1 MGTRTTRAPRYAKL
15 AGSSLPEGMGTLAA
29 TPSGRNRT
37 MDTED
42 RSTGG
47 RQPVLSALAPDWAA
61 KLITASS
68 EVALVVDK
76 QGVIRH
82 VSFSGTEAPIDGAEG
97 WVGRKWAETV
107 TPESKPKID
116 LLLREASSSGPTRR
130 RQVNHP
136 SSAGADI
143 PVAYNAVRADD
154 GSVIAVGRDL
164 RAISTLQQRLVDTQ
178 QAMERDYWR
187 LRHVETRYRLLFQL
201 STDAIIVVDADTMRI
216 VDASGAATRLFD
228 LPAEKL
234 VGKHFPMGIAAD
246 QVRQMEDLL
255 AAARTTG
262 HAGDVRIRL
271 ADGRGETLASASC
284 FRQENLTLLL
294 VRLSRFTAHAELP
307 ASNRAKL
314 LALVERAPDALVITD
329 EEGDIQVANRAFLDL
344 AQLASEEQAKGRSLG
359 NWVGRPG
366 ADLQVF
372 LSTVRKH
379 GVVRLAASGVRG
391 EHGLASEIELSA
403 VSLPDEEH
411 PSVGFVMRDVGRR
424 VATVPH
430 GARDLTKAVEEL
442 TTLVGRVSLPT
453 LVRDTTDLVERHFIE
468 AALELTGDNR
478 TTAAE
483 VLGLSRQ
490 TLYVKLR
497 RHGLSSGGDSDAAE
511 AS

>member
-1 MGTRTTRAPRYAKL
+1 MLVDAPTPF
-15 AGSSLPEGMGTLAA
+15 GSSQMDSGDRANEGPRPA
-29 TPSGRNRT
+29 
-37 MDTED
+37 
-42 RSTGG
+42 
-47 RQPVLSALAPDWAA
+47 LSDLAPDWAA
-61 KLITASS
+61 RLITATS
-68 EVALVVDK
+68 EVALVVDRH
-76 QGVIRH
+76 GVIRH
-82 VSFSGTEAPIDGAEG
+82 VSFSGAEAPIDGAES
-97 WVGRKWAETV
+97 WVGKPWLETV
-107 TPESKPKID
+107 TVESRPKIE
-116 LLLREASSSGPTRR
+116 LLLREASGGTAARR

-136 SSAGADI
+136 SRTGADI
-143 PVAYNAVRADD
+143 PVAYNAVRAED

-164 RAISTLQQRLVDTQ
+164 RTISTLQQRLVDTQ

-216 VDASGAATRLFD
+216 VDASGAAARVFD
-228 LPAEKL
+228 IPTEKL
-234 VGKHFPMGIAAD
+234 IGKQFPLGIAGD
-246 QVRQMEDLL
+246 HVRQVEDLL
-255 AAARTTG
+255 SAARTTG
-262 HAGDVRIRL
+262 HAGDIKVRL
-271 ADGRGETLASASC
+271 AGDRGETLASASC

-307 ASNRAKL
+307 ASNRSKL
-314 LALVERAPDALVITD
+314 LELVDRAPDAFAVTD
-329 EEGDIQVANRAFLDL
+329 PEGDIITVNRAFLDL

-372 LSTVRKH
+372 LATLKKH
-379 GVVRLAASGVRG
+379 GVVRLAASSMRG
-391 EHGLASEIELSA
+391 EHGLGTEIELSA
-403 VSLPDEEH
+403 VSLPGDEA
-411 PSVGFVMRDVGRR
+411 PSVGFVLRDVGRR

-442 TTLVGRVSLPT
+442 TSLVGRVSLPT
-453 LVRDTTDLVERHFIE
+453 LVRDTSDLVERHFIE

-497 RHGLSSGGDSDAAE
+497 RHGLSSSGDTDTAE

>member
-1 MGTRTTRAPRYAKL
+1 
-15 AGSSLPEGMGTLAA
+15 
-29 TPSGRNRT
+29 
-37 MDTED
+37 MDTRD
-42 RSTGG
+42 RSSD
-47 RQPVLSALAPDWAA
+47 PPAPALSDLAPDWAA
-61 KLITASS
+61 RLITATS
-68 EVALVVDK
+68 EIALVVDR
-76 QGVIRH
+76 QGVIRN
-82 VSFSGTEAPIDGAEG
+82 VSFSGTEAPIDGAEA
-97 WVGRKWAETV
+97 WVGKPWIETV
-107 TPESKPKID
+107 TIESRPKIE
-116 LLLREASSSGPTRR
+116 LLLREAASGASTRR

-136 SSAGADI
+136 SRTGADI
-143 PVAYNAVRADD
+143 PVAYNAVRAED

-164 RAISTLQQRLVDTQ
+164 RTISTLQQRLVDTQ

-201 STDAIIVVDADTMRI
+201 STDAIVVVDADNMRI
-216 VDASGAATRLFD
+216 VDASGAAARVFD
-228 LPAEKL
+228 IPIEKL
-234 VGKHFPMGIAAD
+234 IGKQFPLGIAPEN
-246 QVRQMEDLL
+246 VRQLEDLL
-255 AAARTTG
+255 SAARTTG
-262 HAGDVRIRL
+262 HAGDIRIRL
-271 ADGRGETLASASC
+271 SADRGETLASASC

-314 LALVERAPDALVITD
+314 LELVERAPDAFCVTD
-329 EEGDIQVANRAFLDL
+329 AEGDIVVANRAFLDI

-372 LSTVRKH
+372 LVTLKKH
-379 GVVRLAASGVRG
+379 GVVRLAASSVRG
-391 EHGLASEIELSA
+391 EHGLSTEVELSA
-403 VSLPDEEH
+403 VLLPGDDT
-411 PSVGFVMRDVGRR
+411 PSIGFVLRDVGRR

-442 TTLVGRVSLPT
+442 TSLVGRVSLPT
-453 LVRDTTDLVERHFIE
+453 LVRDTSDLVERHFIE

-497 RHGLSSGGDSDAAE
+497 RHGLSAGADSDAAE

>member
-1 MGTRTTRAPRYAKL
+1 MDSGD
-15 AGSSLPEGMGTLAA
+15 SSAD
-29 TPSGRNRT
+29 PSR
-37 MDTED
+37 
-42 RSTGG
+42 
-47 RQPVLSALAPDWAA
+47 PALSEFAPDWAA
-61 KLITASS
+61 RLITASS

-82 VSFSGTEAPIDGAEG
+82 VSFSGAEAPIDGAESWIG
-97 WVGRKWAETV
+97 QKWVDTV
-107 TPESKPKID
+107 TPESRNKIEM
-116 LLLREASSSGPTRR
+116 LLREASGTGNTRR

-136 SSAGADI
+136 SRAGADI
-143 PVAYNAVRADD
+143 PVAYNAVRAEN

-164 RAISTLQQRLVDTQ
+164 RTISTLQQRLVDTQ

-201 STDAIIVVDADTMRI
+201 STDAIIVVDADTMKI

-228 LPAEKL
+228 TPAEKL
-234 VGKHFPMGIAAD
+234 VGKHFPLGIAPEH
-246 QVRQMEDLL
+246 VRQMEDLL

-262 HAGDVRIRL
+262 HSGDVKIRL
-271 ADGRGETLASASC
+271 SKERGETLASASC

-294 VRLSRFTAHAELP
+294 VRLSRFTAHAEMP

-314 LALVERAPDALVITD
+314 LELIERAPDALVITD
-329 EEGDIQVANRAFLDL
+329 EDGDIVVANRSFLDL
-344 AQLASEEQAKGRSLG
+344 AQLASEEQAKGRSLS

-366 ADLQVF
+366 ADLPVF

-379 GVVRLAASGVRG
+379 GVVRIAASGIRG
-391 EHGLASEIELSA
+391 EHGLTSEIELSA
-403 VSLPDEEH
+403 VSLPGEDQ

-424 VATVPH
+424 VATAPQ

-442 TTLVGRVSLPT
+442 ASLVGRVSLPT
-453 LVRDTTDLVERHFIE
+453 LVRDTTDLVERHLIE

-497 RHGLSSGGDSDAAE
+497 RHGLSAGGDTDAAE

>member
-1 MGTRTTRAPRYAKL
+1 MMDTGDRSSDAPRPA
-15 AGSSLPEGMGTLAA
+15 
-29 TPSGRNRT
+29 
-37 MDTED
+37 
-42 RSTGG
+42 
-47 RQPVLSALAPDWAA
+47 LSEFAPDWAA

-76 QGVIRH
+76 LGVIRH
-82 VSFSGTEAPIDGAEG
+82 VSFSGSDAPIDGAESWIG
-97 WVGRKWAETV
+97 LKWIETV
-107 TPESKPKID
+107 TPESRPKIEM
-116 LLLREASSSGPTRR
+116 LLREASSSGATRR

-136 SSAGADI
+136 SRAGADI
-143 PVAYNAVRADD
+143 PVAYNAVRADG

-228 LPAEKL
+228 MPTDKL
-234 VGKHFPMGIAAD
+234 IGKHFPLGIAPAD
-246 QVRQMEDLL
+246 VRQMEDLL
-255 AAARTTG
+255 GAARTTG
-262 HAGDVRIRL
+262 HAGDVRIHL
-271 ADGRGETLASASC
+271 SEDRGETLASASC

-307 ASNRAKL
+307 ASHRAKL
-314 LALVERAPDALVITD
+314 LELIERAPDALVITD
-329 EEGDIQVANRAFLDL
+329 LEGDIQVANRAFLDL

-366 ADLQVF
+366 ADLGVF
-372 LSTVRKH
+372 LSTVKKH

-403 VSLPDEEH
+403 VALPNDDENN
-411 PSVGFVMRDVGRR
+411 VGFIMRDVGRR

-430 GARDLTKAVEEL
+430 GARDLTKAVEDL
-442 TTLVGRVSLPT
+442 TSLVGRVSLPT

-497 RHGLSSGGDSDAAE
+497 RHGLSAGGDSDATAE

>member
-1 MGTRTTRAPRYAKL
+1 MESR
-15 AGSSLPEGMGTLAA
+15 
-29 TPSGRNRT
+29 
-37 MDTED
+37 D
-42 RSTGG
+42 RSNDPP
-47 RQPVLSALAPDWAA
+47 RPALSGLAPDWAA
-61 KLITASS
+61 NLITATS
-68 EVALVVDK
+68 EIALVVDK
-76 QGVIRH
+76 QGVIRN
-82 VSFSGTEAPIDGAEG
+82 VSFSGTEAPIDGAESWIG
-97 WVGRKWAETV
+97 TPWVETV
-107 TPESKPKID
+107 TIESRPKID
-116 LLLREASSSGPTRR
+116 LLLREATSGSSTRR

-136 SSAGADI
+136 SRTGADI
-143 PVAYNAVRADD
+143 PVAYNAVRAEN
-154 GSVIAVGRDL
+154 GTIIAVGRDL
-164 RAISTLQQRLVDTQ
+164 RTISTLQQRLVDTQ

-201 STDAIIVVDADTMRI
+201 STDAIVVVDADSMRI
-216 VDASGAATRLFD
+216 VDASGAASRVFD
-228 LPAEKL
+228 VPSDKL
-234 VGKHFPMGIAAD
+234 IGKQFPLGIATENL
-246 QVRQMEDLL
+246 RQIEDLL

-262 HAGDVRIRL
+262 HAGDIKIRL
-271 ADGRGETLASASC
+271 AGGRGETLASASC

-314 LALVERAPDALVITD
+314 LELIERAPDAFVVCD
-329 EEGDIQVANRAFLDL
+329 AEGDITVANRAFLDL

-372 LSTVRKH
+372 LATLKKH
-379 GVVRLAASGVRG
+379 GVVRLAASSVRG
-391 EHGLASEIELSA
+391 EHGLSTEIELSA
-403 VSLPDEEH
+403 VHLPGDDT
-411 PSVGFVMRDVGRR
+411 PSIGFVLRDVGRR

-442 TTLVGRVSLPT
+442 TSLVGRVSLPT
-453 LVRDTTDLVERHFIE
+453 LVRDTADLVERHFIE

-497 RHGLSSGGDSDAAE
+497 RHGLTAGADSDAAE

>member
-1 MGTRTTRAPRYAKL
+1 
-15 AGSSLPEGMGTLAA
+15 
-29 TPSGRNRT
+29 
-37 MDTED
+37 MDTGD
-42 RSTGG
+42 RSND
-47 RQPVLSALAPDWAA
+47 PHAPALSDFAPDWAA
-61 KLITASS
+61 RLITATS
-68 EVALVVDK
+68 EIALVVDR
-76 QGVIRH
+76 QGVIRN
-82 VSFSGTEAPIDGAEG
+82 VSFSGTESPIDGAEAWLG
-97 WVGRKWAETV
+97 KPWIETV
-107 TPESKPKID
+107 TIESRPKIE
-116 LLLREASSSGPTRR
+116 LLLREAGSGTNARR

-136 SSAGADI
+136 SRAGADI
-143 PVAYNAVRADD
+143 PVAYNAVRAED
-154 GSVIAVGRDL
+154 GSVIAVGRDM
-164 RAISTLQQRLVDTQ
+164 RTISTLQQRLVDTQ

-201 STDAIIVVDADTMRI
+201 STDAIVVVDADTMRI
-216 VDASGAATRLFD
+216 VDASGAASRVFD
-228 LPAEKL
+228 QPIEKL
-234 VGKHFPMGIAAD
+234 IGKQFPLGVAHD
-246 QVRQMEDLL
+246 DVRAMEDLL

-262 HAGDVRIRL
+262 HSGDIRIRL
-271 ADGRGETLASASC
+271 AADRGETLASASC

-314 LALVERAPDALVITD
+314 IELVERAPDAFCVTD
-329 EEGDIQVANRAFLDL
+329 EEGDIVVANRAFLDI

-372 LSTVRKH
+372 LSTLKKH
-379 GVVRLAASGVRG
+379 GIVRLAASSVRG
-391 EHGLASEIELSA
+391 EHGLATEVELSA
-403 VSLPDEEH
+403 VLLPGDEM
-411 PSVGFVMRDVGRR
+411 PCVGFVLRDVSRR

-442 TTLVGRVSLPT
+442 TSLVGRVSLPT

-497 RHGLSSGGDSDAAE
+497 RHGLSASGVDSDAAE